1 MSVFGGSYESTIRGL
16 GLRPIAVAMTR
27 GLSLAALCLAFAPLA
42 VAQEMA
48 DRVVINGYT
57 NFEFSKQISKEG
69 RGDKNGS
76 FDADQF
82 DLVFNITVSE
92 RVRVAADLSWEH
104 GTATEDGR
112 GNQALEY
119 GFVEYA
125 LSDKLKLRFGKMFTP
140 FGVFNEIHTAKP
152 AFLAVKEAASLN
164 KNDRIVGGGYLF
176 YPRWGAGIGAHG
188 DTVLGGK
195 DVTYD
200 VLVANGDQSEAN
212 PFEED
217 ENSSKSVTARVRV
230 DAKEYLRL
238 GYSFYRDRP
247 GGNTFTTLTSHGF
260 EAELNLARF
269 RILGEVAM
277 GSRGLRAGGRQRQ
290 LGWYI
295 QPSFHLKKGW
305 TPYLRLDHVNPDRR
319 LADVG
324 GRDFIIGVNVELS
337 KNFQLKVENNDFRG
351 GSKSTLG
358 AFPGRG
364 YHELKAALVLGF

>member
-1 MSVFGGSYESTIRGL
+1 MGDAITLEKMPCEEFSRRTPGPL
-16 GLRPIAVAMTR
+16 L
-27 GLSLAALCLAFAPLA
+27 LAALVAGTLSPGAW
-42 VAQEMA
+42 AQEMA
-48 DRVVINGYT
+48 DRIVINGYT

-69 RGDKNGS
+69 KGDKNGS

-82 DLVFNITVSE
+82 DLVLNITVSE

-152 AFLAVKEAASLN
+152 AFLSVKEAASLN

-188 DTVLGGK
+188 DLVMAGK

-200 VLVANGDQSEAN
+200 VLVANGEQQEAN

-217 ENSSKSVTARVRV
+217 ENTSKSLTARLRV
-230 DAKEYLRL
+230 DATKNLRL
-238 GYSFYRDRP
+238 GYSFYRDRLSS
-247 GGNTFTTLTSHGF
+247 TSYTTLQSHGL
-260 EAELNLARF
+260 EAELNLTRF
-269 RILGEVAM
+269 RVLGEIGIGAL
-277 GSRGLRAGGRQRQ
+277 GLKSGGFQRQ

-295 QPSFHLKKGW
+295 QPSYHLKNGW
-305 TPYLRLDHVNPDRR
+305 TPYLRLDHVNPNRR
-319 LADVG
+319 LADLG
-324 GRDFIIGVNVELS
+324 GRDFIVGLNVELS
-337 KNFQLKVENNDFRG
+337 KNFQLKLENNDFRG
-351 GSKSTLG
+351 GSKSSLAG
-358 AFPGRG
+358 YPDRG
-364 YHELKAALVLGF
+364 YHEFKAALVLGF